1 MYVCVYIYVYEKILK
16 IGKTGTLRGLRLA
29 LEQKEDM
36 AAHVDQTASAIHALV
51 DPKKSSIK

>member
-1 MYVCVYIYVYEKILK
+1 MCVYIYVYEKILK